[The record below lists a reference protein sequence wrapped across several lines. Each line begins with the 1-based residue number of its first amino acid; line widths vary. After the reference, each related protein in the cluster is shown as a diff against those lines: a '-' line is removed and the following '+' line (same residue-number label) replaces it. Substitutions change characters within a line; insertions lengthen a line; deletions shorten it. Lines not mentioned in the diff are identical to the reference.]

1 MQKKIITLSANTS
14 WYLFNFRRSTIEE
27 LIKMNYQ
34 VICISPKDNFSEK
47 LEDLGCKILS
57 IKMDSKG
64 TNPFKDIFIFL
75 KHFFI
80 YKKLRPI
87 LAFHFTVKNNIYGTW
102 AANLLKIPS
111 INNITGLGTAF
122 LKNNLTSLVVR
133 GLYKLSQPYAFKVFC
148 QNKED
153 YSFLIN
159 QNLIKENKLFLLPGS
174 GVNLKKFH
182 PNLKKNLQKRNKN
195 FILLFSGRMIADKG
209 LFELIDALKIIN
221 RNEIKC
227 QLWLQGFVNNQNHSS
242 LSASQ
247 ISSWGKLK
255 WIEWRGATDKIEE
268 VMSQVD
274 GVVLPSY
281 REGMPRTL
289 LEACAMELPVVTTN
303 VPGCNEIIQDGI
315 NGFLC
320 EPRDHISLM
329 HSIKKLIETPPE
341 KRLKMGKRGREKV
354 KNEFDE
360 KYVIDAAISSVL
372 EVSNS

>member
-27 LIKMNYQ
+27 LVKMNYQ
-34 VICISPKDNFSEK
+34 VICISPKDNFSK
-47 LEDLGCKILS
+47 QLEDLGCKALS
-57 IKMDSKG
+57 VEMDNKG
-64 TNPFKDIFIFL
+64 TNPFKDILIFMR
-75 KHFFI
+75 HFLI
-80 YKKLRPI
+80 YKKYRPI
-87 LAFHFTVKNNIYGTW
+87 LAFHFTIKNNIYGTW
-102 AANLLKIPS
+102 AANFLQIPS

-122 LKNNLTSLVVR
+122 LKNNLTSFVVR
-133 GLYKLSQPYAFKVFC
+133 RLYKLSQPYAYKVFC

-153 YSFLIN
+153 YSFLVN
-159 QNLIKENKLFLLPGS
+159 QNLIDENKLFLLPGS
-174 GVNLKKFH
+174 GVNLKRFH
-182 PNLKKNLQKRNKN
+182 PNLKKNLQKRKKN
-195 FILLFSGRMIADKG
+195 FTLLFSGRMIADKG

-221 RNEIKC
+221 QNEILC
-227 QLWLQGFVNNQNHSS
+227 QLWLQGFVNNQNNSS
-242 LSASQ
+242 LSVSQ
-247 ISSWGKLK
+247 ISSWSKLK

-341 KRLKMGKRGREKV
+341 ERLKMGKRGREKV